1 MSGVIVREQK
11 HKVSVVVATVGRR
24 SELRRLL
31 QSLSSQSRRPYEVII
46 VGEDVRDVAQEFAAG
61 WIRFVHLP
69 KPPVTQAR
77 NIGVH
82 ASDPEADL
90 VAFLD
95 DDAVLEPEAFTRMMD
110 FWDRAS
116 PDVGGAGFNWAN
128 HPSRPPSGLKTT
140 APFRW
145 LGLYSVRGGDVVR
158 SGFHVP
164 VRTVTEDT
172 FVKWLPSGAVV
183 FRKSVFSQVSFDEW
197 LSGYGYL
204 EDLDVSYRIGK
215 QWRLVVVS
223 SARFD
228 HYSSPLGRPS
238 AYLFGKMEIL
248 NRLRF
253 VSKHKELSIPLC
265 YVFLFLQT
273 SLNVVTSLRRRDFRY
288 LRMAA
293 GNVVGLAL
301 SIRCWLSGDYERGQ
315 THSEGIK
322 PERCAGRV
330 EGRA

>member
-1 MSGVIVREQK
+1 
-11 HKVSVVVATVGRR
+11 
-24 SELRRLL
+24 
-31 QSLSSQSRRPYEVII
+31 
-46 VGEDVRDVAQEFAAG
+46 
-61 WIRFVHLP
+61 
-69 KPPVTQAR
+69 
-77 NIGVH
+77 
-82 ASDPEADL
+82 
-90 VAFLD
+90 
-95 DDAVLEPEAFTRMMD
+95 
-110 FWDRAS
+110 
-116 PDVGGAGFNWAN
+116 
-128 HPSRPPSGLKTT
+128 
-140 APFRW
+140 
-145 LGLYSVRGGDVVR
+145 
-158 SGFHVP
+158 